1 MQRRKFIQTSLAAAP
16 LAGLSTAVLAKAVE
30 NKLPAATPF
39 VVNAGKDRF
48 NEPIKYRGISPN
60 LVKVSAK
67 DTAGH
72 MCMFEYEGF
81 AKMGPDMHI
90 HLKQDET
97 FYILEGE
104 YLFQVGEE
112 KHTLKTGDTIFLP
125 RNIPHTW
132 LQLTDKGKLMYML
145 QPAGKMEE
153 FFKTINALKGRPTQE
168 EINKIHLAHEI
179 KVVGPPLSL

>member
-1 MQRRKFIQTSLAAAP
+1 MLRRKFLQTSIAAAP
-16 LAGLSTAVLAKAVE
+16 IISLAPVTAAEIK
-30 NKLPAATPF
+30 PAARSF
-39 VVNAGKDRF
+39 VVKSGQDRF

-67 DTAGH
+67 DTGGLFSV
-72 MCMFEYEGF
+72 FEYEGL
-81 AKMGPDMHI
+81 AKMGPDLHM

-104 YLFQVGEE
+104 YLFQVGDE

-153 FFKTINALKGRPTQE
+153 FFKKMNSLKGIPTQE
-168 EINKIHLAHEI
+168 EIQKIHLAHDI
-179 KVVGPPLSL
+179 KVMGPPLTL

>member
-1 MQRRKFIQTSLAAAP
+1 MQRRKFLQTSLAAAP
-16 LAGLSTAVLAKAVE
+16 LISFAPIARTE
-30 NKLPAATPF
+30 NKSAVRSF
-39 VVNAGKDRF
+39 VVKAGQDRF

-60 LVKVSAK
+60 LVKVSAR
-67 DTAGH
+67 DTGGQFSV
-72 MCMFEYEGF
+72 FEYEGF
-81 AKMGPDMHI
+81 TKMGPDMHV

-112 KHTLKTGDTIFLP
+112 KHTLKAGDTIFLP

-153 FFKTINALKGRPTQE
+153 FFKKMNSLKGIPTQE
-168 EINKIHLAHEI
+168 EVQRIHMAYEM

>member
-1 MQRRKFIQTSLAAAP
+1 MQRRKFLQGTLASFPMMSL
-16 LAGLSTAVLAKAVE
+16 GTAMETMVKSA
-30 NKLPAATPF
+30 NKPF
-39 VVNAGKDRF
+39 VVAAGQDRF

-60 LVKVSAK
+60 LVKISSK
-67 DTAGH
+67 DTGGH
-72 MCMFEYEGF
+72 LSVFEYEGF
-81 AKMGPDMHI
+81 AKIGPELHV

-97 FYILEGE
+97 FYVLAGE

-112 KHTLKTGDTIFLP
+112 RHTLKAGDMIFLP

-153 FFKTINALKGRPTQE
+153 FFKEMNALKEMPTAAQIQQIHRQHGL
-168 EINKIHLAHEI
+168 EI
-179 KVVGPPLSL
+179 VGPPLSI

>member
-1 MQRRKFIQTSLAAAP
+1 MKRRKFIQASLAASPLMGLAP
-16 LAGLSTAVLAKAVE
+16 VTRAEDK
-30 NKLPAATPF
+30 PAPKSF
-39 VVNAGKDRF
+39 VVKSGQDRF

-72 MCMFEYEGF
+72 MSVFEYEGY
-81 AKMGPDMHI
+81 AKMGPDLHV

-112 KHTLKTGDTIFLP
+112 KHTLKAGDTIFLP

-132 LQLTDKGKLMYML
+132 LQLTDKGKLMYTL

-153 FFKTINALKGRPTQE
+153 FFKTMNALKGVPTQE
-168 EINKIHLAHEI
+168 EVNKIHLAHDI

>member
-1 MQRRKFIQTSLAAAP
+1 VK
-16 LAGLSTAVLAKAVE
+16 
-30 NKLPAATPF
+30 
-39 VVNAGKDRF
+39 
-48 NEPIKYRGISPN
+48 IS
-60 LVKVSAK
+60 AR
-67 DTAGH
+67 DTGGQFSV
-72 MCMFEYEGF
+72 FEYEGF
-81 AKMGPDMHI
+81 AKMGPDLHV

-112 KHTLKTGDTIFLP
+112 KHMLKAGDTIFLP

-153 FFKTINALKGRPTQE
+153 FFKTMNALKGIPTTE
-168 EINKIHLAHEI
+168 EAARISATHDI
-179 KVVGPPLSL
+179 KVMGPPLTL

>member
-1 MQRRKFIQTSLAAAP
+1 MQRRKFIQASLAATPLMSLAP
-16 LAGLSTAVLAKAVE
+16 VAIAD
-30 NKLPAATPF
+30 NKPAAKSF
-39 VVNAGKDRF
+39 VVKSGQDRF

-60 LVKVSAK
+60 LVKISAR
-67 DTAGH
+67 DTGGQFSV
-72 MCMFEYEGF
+72 FEYEGF
-81 AKMGPDMHI
+81 AKMGPDLHM

-104 YLFQVGEE
+104 YLFQVGDE

-153 FFKTINALKGRPTQE
+153 FFKAMDALKVAPTKE
-168 EINKIHLAHEI
+168 EVNKIHAAHDI
-179 KVVGPPLSL
+179 KVVGPPLTL